1 MNTRVIDEL
10 FEKYLKNKLSLNLQ
24 SYILDEKKSEAIIK
38 ICLEVDEEEVLIQG
52 EGVGLVDAGFN
63 AYINYFSEKHPSL
76 STISLSDVYFQ
87 IDTGNREVLDLKS
100 KTLLKLEFEN
110 DKKNKTCFSDRT
122 QSMSFTAISVLT
134 KAIEFYVNS
143 ELLFKRLKY
152 LLDDAESRGRH
163 DVASDFKYALTK
175 VVEVTSY
182 QSIVQI

>member
-1 MNTRVIDEL
+1 MNTTVIDEL

-24 SYILDEKKSEAIIK
+24 SYALDEKKSEAIIK
-38 ICLEVDEEEVLIQG
+38 ICLEVDKEEVLIQG

-63 AYINYFSEKHPSL
+63 AYIDYFSEKHPSL

-163 DVASDFKYALTK
+163 DVASNFKYALTK

-182 QSIVQI
+182 QSIAQI

>member
-1 MNTRVIDEL
+1 M
-10 FEKYLKNKLSLNLQ
+10 
-24 SYILDEKKSEAIIK
+24 DEKKSEAIIK
-38 ICLEVDEEEVLIQG
+38 ICLEVDKEEVLIQG

-63 AYINYFSEKHPSL
+63 AYIDYFSEKHPSL

-163 DVASDFKYALTK
+163 DVASNFKYALTK

-182 QSIVQI
+182 QSIAQI

>member
-1 MNTRVIDEL
+1 
-10 FEKYLKNKLSLNLQ
+10 
-24 SYILDEKKSEAIIK
+24 
-38 ICLEVDEEEVLIQG
+38 
-52 EGVGLVDAGFN
+52 
-63 AYINYFSEKHPSL
+63 
-76 STISLSDVYFQ
+76 
-87 IDTGNREVLDLKS
+87 
-100 KTLLKLEFEN
+100 
-110 DKKNKTCFSDRT
+110 
-122 QSMSFTAISVLT
+122 MSFTAISVLT